1 MNRNSIRRATTCCLT
16 AAVVLTNSSLITY
29 AAPIDAGAGGLL
41 ASVQEAEAAQDNA
54 ADSADKGAGISQ
66 IIASSLTEDAGQEA
80 AEKKEAEDSAKIDTS
95 IHNIQNEVPVKTE
108 FDDIAIAQVDNYVNV
123 RSTPSEDGE
132 VLGKLYNNSACTVI
146 GADGDWYQI
155 HSGNVEGYIR
165 SDLLVVGDAD
175 LAKSVGR
182 RVADVK
188 TDTLNVRTD
197 ASTEAELLGQVPEGE
212 TLSVI
217 EENDGWV
224 KVAIEEGD
232 GWVSGDYVECS
243 MRYQV
248 AESKE

>member
-165 SDLLVVGDAD
+165 SEI
-175 LAKSVGR
+175 GR
-182 RVADVK
+182 ASCRERV
-188 TDTLNVRTD
+188 
-197 ASTEAELLGQVPEGE
+197 
-212 TLSVI
+212 
-217 EENDGWV
+217 
-224 KVAIEEGD
+224 
-232 GWVSGDYVECS
+232 
-243 MRYQV
+243 
-248 AESKE
+248 